1 MTLRKQPERL
11 PYPQAHPKY
20 RFYGNV
26 ILQMIKT
33 CVTWE
38 KGELREALEYAIAN
52 HMKKNILTWN
62 KDTVDDEV
70 VFEHLYELSDGQID
84 LRKSKDNLITHKDVL
99 RMKMPPAKRTA
110 KTQTQQKKVYST
122 NNKKKN
128 NGRI

>member
-1 MTLRKQPERL
+1 M
-11 PYPQAHPKY
+11 AI
-20 RFYGNV
+20 V